1 MGNTVTL
8 LEKPEMKEKLKIAPE
23 IIVSSD
29 SPAVEPKQIKHIDI
43 EKDGN
48 LLSPRYRTRSD
59 SIDPFTHDLSPGCL
73 NVLQIIFMSFTI
85 APLRLM
91 SIFTLLFIGK
101 PTLIKGGSL
110 NSTDLGN

>member
-23 IIVSSD
+23 IIVSSE
-29 SPAVEPKQIKHIDI
+29 SPAVQPKQIKHIDI

-59 SIDPFTHDLSPGCL
+59 SIDPFTHDLAPGCL
-73 NVLQIIFMSFTI
+73 NVLQMIFMSFTL
-85 APLRLM
+85 APLRLIC
-91 SIFTLLFIGK
+91 IFILLFIGK
-101 PTLIKGGSL
+101 
-110 NSTDLGN
+110 